1 MDLAVEESAPL
12 AMGSFFDAL
21 LQARRDGHLLG
32 QQAFSSG
39 GCKLLELKAS
49 HRRLCESTDELRL
62 AASSECRALDQS
74 SLQLQNLYFERQHY
88 EKEIATCRGWAS
100 AFSDEQIA
108 LVSEEEFA
116 ALEGKLAEEAD
127 PHQRMLNRLNHEV
140 AFRGE
145 HVKRLDAVKAQRD
158 ALAADVAQ
166 KRSTVAGLEAEIGK
180 LLAAAQAVQQQY
192 GIGGSGPAAGESLQQ
207 QADGDA
213 PPPPPAPPVDVPMQE
228 AGA

>member
-39 GCKLLELKAS
+39 GCRLLELKAS

-100 AFSDEQIA
+100 AFSDEQ
-108 LVSEEEFA
+108 VSCCLSIFTNA
-116 ALEGKLAEEAD
+116 AS
-127 PHQRMLNRLNHEV
+127 Q
-140 AFRGE
+140 
-145 HVKRLDAVKAQRD
+145 
-158 ALAADVAQ
+158 
-166 KRSTVAGLEAEIGK
+166 TVC
-180 LLAAAQAVQQQY
+180 
-192 GIGGSGPAAGESLQQ
+192 SP
-207 QADGDA
+207 
-213 PPPPPAPPVDVPMQE
+213 
-228 AGA
+228 